1 MLRYDVIGGAL
12 DATYLKMPAAWSAGL
27 ALHGSIGKYQLTTET
42 RGTDAFW
49 TITPDR
55 PIWGSQRFVLRS
67 SRYLE
72 PNRPILHPEITPRGK
87 GVVDAYLSIINATG
101 QPLATSN
108 AVGLQSIPYS
118 SRFQAREFATFGGT
132 AVGAFRVVK
141 DSWTLSVE
149 LPRSA
154 SRRDM
159 DAPSGSAHVASAE
172 TMTVVMPDR
181 STVGRAVY
189 DTVPGTGAELSF
201 ELPPAATLLW
211 ATVDFSPA
219 IPLRSSSGIWSI
231 LCDNRRQSRIG
242 LIWRTER
249 MMSGSMGIV
258 SSVGLPRGAG
268 IGKHIGLRVHTTG
281 VDGEPG

>member
-1 MLRYDVIGGAL
+1 MRPISRC
-12 DATYLKMPAAWSAGL
+12 PPHGL
-27 ALHGSIGKYQLTTET
+27 PVELCTGSIGKYQLTTET

-49 TITPDR
+49 TITPNR

-149 LPRSA
+149 LAQGLAR
-154 SRRDM
+154 
-159 DAPSGSAHVASAE
+159 
-172 TMTVVMPDR
+172 
-181 STVGRAVY
+181 
-189 DTVPGTGAELSF
+189 
-201 ELPPAATLLW
+201 AATW
-211 ATVDFSPA
+211 
-219 IPLRSSSGIWSI
+219 I
-231 LCDNRRQSRIG
+231 LERFGACRI
-242 LIWRTER
+242 
-249 MMSGSMGIV
+249 
-258 SSVGLPRGAG
+258 LPKR
-268 IGKHIGLRVHTTG
+268 
-281 VDGEPG
+281 